1 MVCRAASAKWAKLAP
16 QECKGHATDRWTQTA
31 AMRGMSGDKSA
42 KPHCLVVSGPIVWC
56 TTCGA
61 YACSAPSLLSHPCR
75 GRPVKSKS
83 KTMSKQLSNL
93 RAGIHPET
101 KRAIHL
107 PVPIEQWKADLAKR
121 SDPKPAAALARQAA
135 APCAIVDDGTM
146 LARAFLRRGRPAG
159 EEPTSTAVERIRARL
174 KDDTA
179 AAVDAPA
186 KRQRLL
192 SPSKQHLEKVVAAAA
207 TSTAAPSSRK
217 SRNGKALRIISPE
230 FAALEIR
237 TLAPT

>member
-1 MVCRAASAKWAKLAP
+1 MQGARDRSLD
-16 QECKGHATDRWTQTA
+16 TDGGNERHEWRQIGQTA
-31 AMRGMSGDKSA
+31 LPRC
-42 KPHCLVVSGPIVWC
+42 PQPIVWC

-61 YACSAPSLLSHPCR
+61 YACSALSLLSHPCR

-83 KTMSKQLSNL
+83 KIMSKQLSIL

-101 KRAIHL
+101 KRAFHL

-146 LARAFLRRGRPAG
+146 LTRAFLWRGRPVG
-159 EEPTSTAVERIRARL
+159 EGPTSTAVERIRARL
-174 KDDTA
+174 GDDTA
-179 AAVDAPA
+179 VAVDAPA

-192 SPSKQHLEKVVAAAA
+192 SPSKQHLEKSLLLQPRVPRHPASGKAGMAKLYE
-207 TSTAAPSSRK
+207 SSRPNLLRLK
-217 SRNGKALRIISPE
+217 SEP
-230 FAALEIR
+230 
-237 TLAPT
+237 